1 MNFTDYRSIDL
12 LISYIT
18 KYIMTNSFDFLNDLE
33 KNLLQL

>member
-1 MNFTDYRSIDL
+1 MNFTDYRSIDH

-18 KYIMTNSFDFLNDLE
+18 KYFMTNGFDFLNELE